1 MEKLHQRSLHGGSRG
16 GRLPGL
22 SGAMVARPA
31 RRASRIVPAPRGA
44 QFRGHRSLRLAAGPA
59 IGRGNPRHG
68 TAAVLA
74 RDLLHQGRA
83 SHPGHQG
90 AAKPGSL
97 QAPRIATIEHCRG
110 LLREASRITAPDGV
124 IVVTTPN
131 VLNVRSRVRYLVS
144 GFANL
149 FGPLPMSNQDRSCA
163 GAHISPIP
171 YFYLAHALIEAGF
184 ENVELRIDKAQKT
197 SVLWL
202 LLLAPIIFIGG
213 ARFMRLERARFKT
226 LTPEN
231 EVFVKAHFSS
241 RLLVA
246 RTIVASPVKPNAVRK
261 AQIAA

>member
-1 MEKLHQRSLHGGSRG
+1 MSTQAIYEAV
-16 GRLPGL
+16 
-22 SGAMVARPA
+22 GASAM
-31 RRASRIVPAPRGA
+31 RRAAFASAGTKGTYLDIGAGKGDLIRALEKAMTLSSRACDFHVELFAPGK
-44 QFRGHRSLRLAAGPA
+44 HVCTKVDLNS
-59 IGRGNPRHG
+59 G
-68 TAAVLA
+68 TLPYADSEF
-74 RDLLHQGRA
+74 DLVT
-83 SHPGHQG
+83 S
-90 AAKPGSL
+90 SEV
-97 QAPRIATIEHCRG
+97 IEHIENFRG
-110 LLREASRITAPDGV
+110 LLREAYRVTADDGV

-131 VLNVRSRVRYLVS
+131 VLNVKSRVRYLVS

-149 FGPLPMSNQDRSCA
+149 FGPLPMSNLDRSCA

-171 YFYLAHALIEAGF
+171 YFYLAHALREAGF

-231 EVFVKAHFSS
+231 EVFVKAHFSW
-241 RLLVA
+241 RLLVG
-246 RTIVASPVKPNAVRK
+246 RTIVVSAVKPKAVRK